1 MIKLVA
7 MVWRNPQLSYPE
19 FLHHWIHHHG
29 PLIRDTPSLA
39 RHLVRYEQHDLSMS
53 RLGSGEPPCDGVTIQ
68 WYRSISDFFDF
79 MSEPEYATLVA
90 PDEEYLLDKV
100 KLQWSVVDEP
110 RVVIDGAAEQVVGD
124 KPASLAADSTWV
136 SRRVVVT
143 GAASGIGADL
153 AAELARRGADVV
165 GIDRRPEVIDHMGV
179 VGATGVVANVA
190 DREQVVAAFAT
201 AAESI
206 GGIDLVVN
214 NAGVG
219 NLKPLETYSTSEVD
233 RMISVNLTGVL
244 NGMIAAH
251 PHLVAAAAAGRS
263 PAVVNVASATGVRP
277 TFGEAPYSAAKA
289 GVIALT
295 QSAALEWG
303 PAIRVNCVSPGVIAT
318 PLVEPIL
325 GDPAVAERIA
335 SGTPLRRAGTAGEV
349 ASVVMFLLSPAASYM
364 TGQNLLVDGG
374 AMLPS
379 PQMEE
384 SLRSWAGR
392 ARG

>member
-19 FLHHWIHHHG
+19 FLHHWVHHHG
-29 PLIRDTPSLA
+29 PMIRDTPSLA
-39 RHLVRYEQHDLSMS
+39 RHLVRYEQHDVSMS

-90 PDEEYLLDKV
+90 PDEEYLLDK
-100 KLQWSVVDEP
+100 KTLQWSVVDEP
-110 RVVIDGAAEQVVGD
+110 RVIIDGPSEPVSGAAVAATDPAWVG
-124 KPASLAADSTWV
+124 
-136 SRRVVVT
+136 RRVVVT

-153 AAELARRGADVV
+153 ATSLAELGADVV
-165 GIDRRPEVIDHMGV
+165 GIDRRAELIDRMAA
-179 VGATGVVANVA
+179 VGATGITANVA
-190 DREQVVAAFAT
+190 DRDGMVSACAA
-201 AAESI
+201 AADAV
-206 GGIDLVVN
+206 GGIDHLVN

-219 NLKPLETYSTSEVD
+219 NLKPIETYSAAEAE
-233 RMISVNLTGVL
+233 RMISVNLTGVF
-244 NGMIAAH
+244 NGLAAAH
-251 PHLVAAAAAGRS
+251 PYLAASAAAGRS

-303 PAIRVNCVSPGVIAT
+303 PDIRVNCVSPGVIAT

-325 GDPAVAERIA
+325 GDPAVSQRIA
-335 SGTPLRRAGTAGEV
+335 AGTPLGRAGTAAEV
-349 ASVVMFLLSPAASYM
+349 TSVIMFLLSPAASYM

-374 AMLPS
+374 SMLPS

-384 SLRSWAGR
+384 SLRGWAGR
-392 ARG
+392 